1 MEQKI
6 LIIDFG
12 SEYTRLI
19 ARSIR
24 KLKVY
29 CEIHPCTKIPVNFEL
44 VKGIIFSGGLDSV
57 FDPDAPNPEFGF
69 LNHDIPVLGIGYG
82 AQYIAK
88 KMGMEL
94 VASGRKEY
102 VTTELSFIAGNDPL
116 MKGIQSGQQVTMSV
130 SDDIMISDKLM
141 DKIAAANDWQN
152 AGFQIK
158 GSRIYGVL
166 FHPDDY
172 TKDEGLVLLKNFV
185 FDICKCEPLWTPASF
200 IESAI
205 KEIKNTI
212 GSDNVVLGLSGG
224 VDSSV
229 TAVLMHKAIG
239 KQLNCVFVNNGLLRK
254 NEFTTVLNT
263 YKDLGLNVNGVDASA
278 RFHKALHE
286 ISDPEQKRKAVGKT
300 FIEVFEDAARNIPDA
315 HWLAQGTIYP
325 DVIESMPV
333 KGGSASVKSHH
344 NVGGLPDFMKLKI
357 IEPLKSLFKD
367 EVRQVGY
374 EFGISPL
381 LINRHPFPGPGLA
394 IRILGE
400 VTAEKVAIVQEADFV
415 FIETLKEQDWYEKV
429 WQAGAVLLPVRSVG
443 STGGERTYDYVVA
456 LRAVGSVDGMTA
468 RWIHLPYD
476 LLELISNRILMEVKG
491 VNRVVY
497 DISSKPPATIEWE

>member
-12 SEYTRLI
+12 SQYTRLI
-19 ARSIR
+19 ARAIR

-29 CEIHPCTKIPVNFEL
+29 CEIHPCTKIPVNFESA
-44 VKGIIFSGGLDSV
+44 KGIIFSGGLDSV
-57 FDPDAPNPEFGF
+57 FDPDAPNPEFSF
-69 LNHDIPVLGIGYG
+69 LNHDIPVLGVGYG

-88 KMGMEL
+88 KMGGEL
-94 VASGRKEY
+94 IASVRKEY
-102 VTTELSFIAGNDPL
+102 VSTELSFIAVNNPL
-116 MKGIQSGQQVTMSV
+116 MKGISSGQQVTMSV
-130 SDDIMISDKLM
+130 SDEIMISEKLM
-141 DKIAAANDWQN
+141 DIIAAFNDMQN
-152 AGFQIK
+152 VGFQIK
-158 GSRIYGVL
+158 GRRIYGVL
-166 FHPDDY
+166 FHTDDY
-172 TKDEGLVLLKNFV
+172 AKDEDSVLLKNFV

-212 GSDNVVLGLSGG
+212 GSDNVLLGLSGG

-239 KQLNCVFVNNGLLRK
+239 RQLNCVFVNNGLLRK
-254 NEFTTVLNT
+254 NEFATVLNT

-278 RFHKALHE
+278 KFLKALHG

-300 FIEVFEDAARNIPDA
+300 FIEVFDDAAHNIPDA

-374 EFGISPL
+374 ELGISPL

-400 VTAEKVAIVQEADFV
+400 VTAEKVSIVQEADFI
-415 FIETLKEQDWYEKV
+415 FIQTLKEQNWYEKV
-429 WQAGAVLLPVRSVG
+429 WQAGAILLPVRSVG

-468 RWIHLPYD
+468 QWIHLPYD
-476 LLELISNRILMEVKG
+476 LLELISNRILKEVKG

>member
-12 SEYTRLI
+12 SGYTRLI

-29 CEIHPCTKIPVNFEL
+29 CEIYPYTKIPVDFES

-57 FDPDAPNPEFGF
+57 FDSDAPNPEFGF

-88 KMGMEL
+88 KMGMDL
-94 VASGRKEY
+94 SSSGRKEY
-102 VTTELSFIAGNDPL
+102 VSTELSFIADNNPL

-130 SDDIMISDKLM
+130 SDDIMISDKLI
-141 DKIAAANDWQN
+141 DIIAAAKGRQN

-158 GSRIYGVL
+158 GRMIYGIL
-166 FHPDDY
+166 FHSDDY
-172 TKDEGLVLLKNFV
+172 AKDEGSVLLKNFV
-185 FDICKCEPLWTPASF
+185 FDICKCEPLWTPALF

-212 GSDNVVLGLSGG
+212 GQDNVLLGLSGG

-239 KQLNCVFVNNGLLRK
+239 KQINCVFVNNGLLRK
-254 NEFTTVLNT
+254 NEFTTVLDT
-263 YKDLGLNVNGVDASA
+263 YKKLGLNVKGVDASA
-278 RFHKALHE
+278 RFLKALHG
-286 ISDPEQKRKAVGKT
+286 ISNPEQKRMAVGKT
-300 FIEVFEDAARNIPDA
+300 FIEVFDDVAHNIPDA

-374 EFGISPL
+374 KLGISPL

-400 VTAEKVAIVQEADFV
+400 VTVEKVSIVQEADFI
-415 FIETLKEQDWYEKV
+415 FIETLKEQNWYDKV

-468 RWIHLPYD
+468 QWIHLPYD
-476 LLELISNRILMEVKG
+476 LLELISNRILKEVKG
-491 VNRVVY
+491 LNRVVY